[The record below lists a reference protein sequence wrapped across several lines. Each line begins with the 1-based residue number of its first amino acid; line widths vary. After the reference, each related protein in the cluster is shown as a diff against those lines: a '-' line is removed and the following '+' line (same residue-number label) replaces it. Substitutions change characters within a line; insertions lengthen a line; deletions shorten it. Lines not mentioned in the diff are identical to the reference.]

1 MISGHPSKH
10 PLYIPYAG
18 FTLLEL
24 PLLNKGSA
32 FTEEERS
39 NFNLHGL
46 LPHIIETIE
55 EQSQR
60 SYQQYCAFT
69 DVSIDISI
77 CVISKIPTKPCS
89 II

>member
-18 FTLLEL
+18 YTLLEL

-32 FTEEERS
+32 FTQEERS

-60 SYQQYCAFT
+60 FISNIVLSMMILIST
-69 DVSIDISI
+69 SIY
-77 CVISKIPTKPCS
+77 VISKIPTKLCS
-89 II
+89 TT